1 MMAVD
6 YAKLPTERA
15 NRRSRTLDRL
25 PLSRLVALI
34 QAEDERAARAVRGVK
49 GPLARA
55 VRWVAA
61 SLGAGG
67 RLIYAGA
74 GSSGRLAA
82 MDAAECV
89 PTFGTDP
96 EQVVAVVA
104 GGPRALSG
112 PVEGAEDRARDAQS
126 AIRRLRVAPKDVV
139 CAICASGVTPFALA
153 ALRVARRRRARTVL
167 VTCAPRP
174 EHRRLADLIIAP
186 RVGPEILA
194 GSTRMKAGLATQM
207 ILHTI
212 TTGAMVRLGKV
223 YRNRMIDLRPT
234 SRKLRA
240 RAIRMVVELTGRN
253 TRGAGRLLARAGHR
267 PVVALVMH
275 RLGVTR
281 SEAESLLVRRRG
293 PLYRLL
299 ESRPRAR

>member
-1 MMAVD
+1 MAVEH
-6 YAKLPTERA
+6 AKLPTEWP
-15 NRRSRTLDRL
+15 NPRSRDLDRL
-25 PLSRLVALI
+25 SLPRLVALI
-34 QAEDERAARAVRGVK
+34 QAEDEHAARAVRNVTGT
-49 GPLARA
+49 LARA
-55 VRWVAA
+55 IRWVAA

-96 EQVVAVVA
+96 RQVVAVVA
-104 GGPRALSG
+104 GGPRALSRS
-112 PVEGAEDRARDAQS
+112 VEGAEDREKEARAS
-126 AIRRLRVAPKDVV
+126 IRRLRVGPNDVL
-139 CAICASGVTPFALA
+139 CAICASGVTPFTLA
-153 ALRVARRRRARTVL
+153 ALRVARRRKARTIL

-174 EHRRLADLIIAP
+174 GHRRLADLIIAP
-186 RVGPEILA
+186 RVGPEVLA

-207 ILHTI
+207 ILHTL
-212 TTGAMVRLGKV
+212 TTGAMVRLGRV
-223 YRNRMIDLRPT
+223 YRNRMINLRPT

-240 RAIRMVVELTGRN
+240 RAVRMVAELSGQNAR
-253 TRGAGRLLARAGHR
+253 RAARLLARAGHR
-267 PVVALVMH
+267 PLVALLMH

-281 SEAESLLVRRRG
+281 AQAEARLAKHRG

-299 ESRPRAR
+299 ESPRRER